1 MRGMWGKVVLEW
13 GRRDA
18 IWRTARGPIWEE
30 VRRKVQSLA
39 QARCSKKQ
47 SADGCDQEQRVSTLR
62 PQSRTWGQI
71 PGFSFMSTNC

>member
-39 QARCSKKQ
+39 QARCSKKR
-47 SADGCDQEQRVSTLR
+47 SADGCDQE
-62 PQSRTWGQI
+62 
-71 PGFSFMSTNC
+71 